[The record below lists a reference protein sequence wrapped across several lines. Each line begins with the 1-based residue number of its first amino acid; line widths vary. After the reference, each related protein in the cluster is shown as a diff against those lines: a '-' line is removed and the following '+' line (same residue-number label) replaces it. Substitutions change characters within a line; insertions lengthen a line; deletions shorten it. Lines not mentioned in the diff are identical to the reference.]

1 MFGSPTL
8 LIRDRLSSPETLTLK
23 FNFFI
28 STSKDLD
35 KRKGSMRDLR
45 VCAFLPSVFLSVL
58 PEPIPIFYRALFFG
72 QDQCRCTSQ
81 EADGSEVRHEKT
93 FISHRR
99 SKIDLTPLNFRPSPV
114 SHFRPKKYL
123 LAFLLQEE
131 VHFTYSSSVLILI
144 SHAIL
149 NSNSNLRFHC

>member
-35 KRKGSMRDLR
+35 KRKGSMRDLK

-81 EADGSEVRHEKT
+81 EADGSEVRHEKN

-99 SKIDLTPLNFRPSPV
+99 SKIDLTPLNFRPSTA
-114 SHFRPKKYL
+114 SYFRPKIFVGIFAPRRS
-123 LAFLLQEE
+123 AFY
-131 VHFTYSSSVLILI
+131 HIHSSRGPHSY
-144 SHAIL
+144 
-149 NSNSNLRFHC
+149 